1 VAATVQPNLMKET
14 TLLILMKMRIVRTL
28 SKTQV
33 AQILHLSYPHIL
45 EEKMIVLKCN
55 IFKISQ
61 LKEMKSAKS
70 ALGGRRESMIG
81 KFLSLKFLLML
92 RLVRRLFNQ

>member
-1 VAATVQPNLMKET
+1 MKET
-14 TLLILMKMRIVRTL
+14 THLILKQMMIVRIL
-28 SKTQV
+28 SMTQV
-33 AQILHLSYPHIL
+33 GQNLHLSYPHIP

-55 IFKISQ
+55 IFKIS
-61 LKEMKSAKS
+61 LHREMKSAKS
-70 ALGGRRESMIG
+70 ELGGRRKSMIG